1 MTRRKDD
8 VRHFGENMMEL
19 GFSAEPQGH
28 FTADSA
34 EAQTRLQALEAA
46 EAAGPVAMLDLALQ
60 LGEEELRA
68 LTAGEV
74 EAAEM
79 YYELRARLLN
89 SAQGRPSPEDK
100 PHIVARRR
108 AMGYL
113 QDRLTAAGRELRAQM
128 VARMNRSRAE
138 ARRLRGYR
146 QSVGQA
152 LAVG

>member
-1 MTRRKDD
+1 
-8 VRHFGENMMEL
+8 MMDL
-19 GFSAEPQGH
+19 GCAVEPQAQA
-28 FTADSA
+28 TA
-34 EAQTRLQALEAA
+34 EAAEMRARLTALEAA

-74 EAAEM
+74 EAAGM
-79 YYELRARLLN
+79 YCELRARLLR
-89 SAQGRPSPEDK
+89 SAEGRPNPEDK
-100 PHIVARRR
+100 PHVVARRR

-113 QDRLTAAGRELRAQM
+113 QDRLIAAGRELRTQM

-152 LAVG
+152 LAVGRAF